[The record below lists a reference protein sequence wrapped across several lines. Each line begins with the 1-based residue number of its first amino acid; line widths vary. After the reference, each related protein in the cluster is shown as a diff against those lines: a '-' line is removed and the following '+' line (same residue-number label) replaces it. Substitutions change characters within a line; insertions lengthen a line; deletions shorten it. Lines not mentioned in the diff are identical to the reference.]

1 MIEYI
6 NVKVVILKLKQ
17 SEIKYESLIILSKSL
32 FVSIKKKK
40 KEREKKSNNELSHS
54 CKCEH
59 KYDLFKD
66 WIKIK
71 SQHIKYIEK

>member
-1 MIEYI
+1 MNLLLYCL
-6 NVKVVILKLKQ
+6 KVYLYR
-17 SEIKYESLIILSKSL
+17 SRR
-32 FVSIKKKK
+32 KKR
-40 KEREKKSNNELSHS
+40 EREKKSNNELSHS

>member
-40 KEREKKSNNELSHS
+40 KEREKKINNELSHS